1 MPDCDTPVLDP
12 TQPIGPTAVTAD
24 EVRAVLEDVMDPE
37 LGLDVMALGLVY
49 GVEVDGTTVRVT
61 MTLTTPGC
69 PLHDTIT
76 DDARRRVGAL
86 DGVDAVD
93 VALVWEPAW
102 TPAAMSA
109 SARRALG
116 WG

>member
-1 MPDCDTPVLDP
+1 MPVSDKPMREPDVRLAP
-12 TQPIGPTAVTAD
+12 PITAD
-24 EVRAVLEDVMDPE
+24 AVREALGDVLDPE
-37 LGLDVMALGLVY
+37 LGLDVVALGLVY
-49 GVEVDGTTVRVT
+49 AVEVRGSHVRVT

-86 DGVDAVD
+86 AGVEAVE
-93 VALVWEPAW
+93 VVLVWEPAW
-102 TPAAMSA
+102 TPAALSA
-109 SARRALG
+109 EARRALG